1 MALLSPM
8 KEEAAVLFLAERFS
22 VVRIYLLMIW
32 KRLLHRVMMLIL
44 MEGNAIVINKW
55 RVTIRRLGSRNQ
67 RGIFSSDL
75 NNNPLVF
82 KPISVL
88 NYV

>member
-1 MALLSPM
+1 
-8 KEEAAVLFLAERFS
+8 
-22 VVRIYLLMIW
+22 
-32 KRLLHRVMMLIL
+32 

-55 RVTIRRLGSRNQ
+55 RVTIRHLGSRKH

-82 KPISVL
+82 KPISVI